1 MTAVTNKPAK
11 IYTAYFSPTGGT
23 KKAALAL
30 TSALAD
36 TDRFTEID
44 LSLPVL
50 AQYTF
55 AADDIIVIAV
65 PVFGGRVP
73 AFALQQLTTLHG
85 QNTSAI
91 AIAAYG
97 NRAYED
103 ALLELSDSLTSQS
116 FHVIAAA
123 AILSEHS
130 MLRSVA
136 AGRPDADD
144 LAQLTDFAKK
154 ISAKPLTDAPA
165 LTNIPGNRPYK
176 DWQPMPV
183 VPKVSDSCICCGLC
197 SATCPTQAIPSGQ
210 PHTTDPQKCILCLRC
225 TVVCPKNARSLPQQ
239 AQAMI
244 CQKLESIKDIYKNNE
259 FFY

>member
-1 MTAVTNKPAK
+1 MTAITGKPAK

-36 TDRFTEID
+36 TDGFTEID
-44 LSLPVL
+44 LSLPAL

-55 AADDIIVIAV
+55 AADDIIVVAV

-73 AFALQQLTTLHG
+73 AFALQQLTALHG

-91 AIAAYG
+91 AVAAYG

-103 ALLELSDSLTSQS
+103 ALLELSDSLTSQA
-116 FHVIAAA
+116 FRVIAAA
-123 AILSEHS
+123 AVLSEHS

-154 ISAKPLTDAPA
+154 ISAKPLTEAPA

-176 DWQPMPV
+176 DWQP
-183 VPKVSDSCICCGLC
+183 ICPSYLR
-197 SATCPTQAIPSGQ
+197 SAIPVSAVVFARPPAQ
-210 PHTTDPQKCILCLRC
+210 LRLSPAGSR
-225 TVVCPKNARSLPQQ
+225 TQLTPKNVSCACAALLSALSRPAHCLSRLRP
-239 AQAMI
+239 
-244 CQKLESIKDIYKNNE
+244 
-259 FFY
+259 

>member
-1 MTAVTNKPAK
+1 MTAITGKPAK

-36 TDRFTEID
+36 TDGFTEID
-44 LSLPVL
+44 LSLPAL

-73 AFALQQLTTLHG
+73 AFALQQL
-85 QNTSAI
+85 
-91 AIAAYG
+91 
-97 NRAYED
+97 
-103 ALLELSDSLTSQS
+103 SDSLTSQS
-116 FHVIAAA
+116 FRVIAAA
-123 AILSEHS
+123 AVLSEHS

-154 ISAKPLTDAPA
+154 ISAKPLTEAPA

-183 VPKVSDSCICCGLC
+183 VPQVSDSCIRCGIC

-225 TVVCPKNARSLPQQ
+225 TTICPQQARSLPQQ
-239 AQAMI
+239 AQALI
-244 CQKLESIKDIYKNNE
+244 AQKLAPIKDIYKNNE

>member
-1 MTAVTNKPAK
+1 M
-11 IYTAYFSPTGGT
+11 
-23 KKAALAL
+23 
-30 TSALAD
+30 
-36 TDRFTEID
+36 
-44 LSLPVL
+44 SLPAL

-73 AFALQQLTTLHG
+73 AFALQQLTALHG

-91 AIAAYG
+91 AVAAYG

-103 ALLELSDSLTSQS
+103 ALLELSDSLTSQA
-116 FHVIAAA
+116 FRVIAAA
-123 AILSEHS
+123 AVLSEHS

-154 ISAKPLTDAPA
+154 ISAKPLTEAPA

-183 VPKVSDSCICCGLC
+183 VPQVSDSCIRCGLC

-225 TVVCPKNARSLPQQ
+225 TTICPQQARSLPQQ
-239 AQAMI
+239 AQALI
-244 CQKLESIKDIYKNNE
+244 AQKLAPIKDIYKTTNFSAKNNNPALVLNKRGIS
-259 FFY
+259 FY

>member
-1 MTAVTNKPAK
+1 MTAITGKPAK

-36 TDRFTEID
+36 TDGFTEID
-44 LSLPVL
+44 LSLPAL

-73 AFALQQLTTLHG
+73 AFALQQLTALHG

-91 AIAAYG
+91 AVAAYG

-116 FHVIAAA
+116 FRVIAAA
-123 AILSEHS
+123 AVLSEHS

-154 ISAKPLTDAPA
+154 ISAKPLTEAPA

-176 DWQPMPV
+176 D
-183 VPKVSDSCICCGLC
+183 
-197 SATCPTQAIPSGQ
+197 
-210 PHTTDPQKCILCLRC
+210 
-225 TVVCPKNARSLPQQ
+225 
-239 AQAMI
+239 
-244 CQKLESIKDIYKNNE
+244 
-259 FFY
+259 

>member
-1 MTAVTNKPAK
+1 MTAITGKPAK

-36 TDRFTEID
+36 TDGFTEID
-44 LSLPVL
+44 LSLPAL

-55 AADDIIVIAV
+55 AADDIIVVAV

-73 AFALQQLTTLHG
+73 AFALQQLTALHG

-91 AIAAYG
+91 AVAAYG

-103 ALLELSDSLTSQS
+103 ALLELSDSLTSQA
-116 FHVIAAA
+116 FRVIAAA
-123 AILSEHS
+123 AVLSEHS

-136 AGRPDADD
+136 AGRPAADD

-154 ISAKPLTDAPA
+154 ISAKPLTEAPA

-183 VPKVSDSCICCGLC
+183 VPQVSDSCIRCGIC

-225 TVVCPKNARSLPQQ
+225 TTICPQQARSLPQQ
-239 AQAMI
+239 AQALI
-244 CQKLESIKDIYKNNE
+244 AQKLAPIKDIYKNNE

>member
-1 MTAVTNKPAK
+1 MTAITGKPAK

-36 TDRFTEID
+36 TDGFTEID
-44 LSLPVL
+44 LSLPAL

-73 AFALQQLTTLHG
+73 AFALQQLTALHG

-91 AIAAYG
+91 AVAAYG

-116 FHVIAAA
+116 FRVIAAA
-123 AILSEHS
+123 AVLSEHS

-154 ISAKPLTDAPA
+154 ISAKPLTEAPA

-183 VPKVSDSCICCGLC
+183 VPDRKS
-197 SATCPTQAIPSGQ
+197 
-210 PHTTDPQKCILCLRC
+210 
-225 TVVCPKNARSLPQQ
+225 VV
-239 AQAMI
+239 
-244 CQKLESIKDIYKNNE
+244 
-259 FFY
+259 

>member
-1 MTAVTNKPAK
+1 MTAITGKPAK

-36 TDRFTEID
+36 TDGFTEID
-44 LSLPVL
+44 LSLPAL

-55 AADDIIVIAV
+55 AADDIIVVAV

-73 AFALQQLTTLHG
+73 AFALQQLTALHG

-91 AIAAYG
+91 AVAAYG

-116 FHVIAAA
+116 FRVIAAA
-123 AILSEHS
+123 AVLSEHS

-154 ISAKPLTDAPA
+154 ISAKPLTEAPA

-176 DWQPMPV
+176 DWQPMP
-183 VPKVSDSCICCGLC
+183 SYLRS
-197 SATCPTQAIPSGQ
+197 AIPVSAVVFVRPPAQ
-210 PHTTDPQKCILCLRC
+210 LRLSPAGSR
-225 TVVCPKNARSLPQQ
+225 TQLTPKNVSCACAALLSALSRPAHCLSRLRP
-239 AQAMI
+239 
-244 CQKLESIKDIYKNNE
+244 
-259 FFY
+259 

>member
-36 TDRFTEID
+36 TDSFTEID

-55 AADDIIVIAV
+55 AADDIIVVAI

-73 AFALQQLTTLHG
+73 AFALQQLTALHG

-130 MLRSVA
+130 
-136 AGRPDADD
+136 
-144 LAQLTDFAKK
+144 
-154 ISAKPLTDAPA
+154 
-165 LTNIPGNRPYK
+165 
-176 DWQPMPV
+176 
-183 VPKVSDSCICCGLC
+183 SC
-197 SATCPTQAIPSGQ
+197 A
-210 PHTTDPQKCILCLRC
+210 
-225 TVVCPKNARSLPQQ
+225 VSLP
-239 AQAMI
+239 AGLMLTI
-244 CQKLESIKDIYKNNE
+244 WHN
-259 FFY
+259 

>member
-1 MTAVTNKPAK
+1 MTAMTGKPAK
-11 IYTAYFSPTGGT
+11 IFTAYFSPTGST

-36 TDRFTEID
+36 PDGFTEID
-44 LSLPVL
+44 LSLPAL

-55 AADDIIVIAV
+55 AANDIIVVAV

-73 AFALQQLTTLHG
+73 AFALQQLTALHG

-91 AIAAYG
+91 AVAAYG

-116 FHVIAAA
+116 FRVIAAA
-123 AILSEHS
+123 AVLSEHS
-130 MLRSVA
+130 MLRSIA

-154 ISAKPLTDAPA
+154 ISAKPLTEAPA

-183 VPKVSDSCICCGLC
+183 VPQVSDSCIRCGLC

-225 TVVCPKNARSLPQQ
+225 TTICPQQARSLPQQ
-239 AQAMI
+239 AQALI
-244 CQKLESIKDIYKNNE
+244 AQKLAPIKDIYKNNE
-259 FFY
+259 FFC

>member
-1 MTAVTNKPAK
+1 MTAITGKPAK

-36 TDRFTEID
+36 TDGFTEID
-44 LSLPVL
+44 LSLPAL

-73 AFALQQLTTLHG
+73 AFALQQLTALHG

-91 AIAAYG
+91 AVAAYG

-103 ALLELSDSLTSQS
+103 ALLELSDSMTSQS
-116 FHVIAAA
+116 FRVIAAA
-123 AILSEHS
+123 AVLSEHS

-154 ISAKPLTDAPA
+154 ISAKPLTEAPA

-183 VPKVSDSCICCGLC
+183 VPQVSDSCIRCGLC

-225 TVVCPKNARSLPQQ
+225 TTICPQQARSLPQQ
-239 AQAMI
+239 AQALI
-244 CQKLESIKDIYKNNE
+244 AQKLAPIKDIYKNNE
-259 FFY
+259 FFC

>member
-1 MTAVTNKPAK
+1 MTAITGKPAK

-36 TDRFTEID
+36 TDGFTEID
-44 LSLPVL
+44 LSLPAL

-55 AADDIIVIAV
+55 AADDIIVVAV

-73 AFALQQLTTLHG
+73 AFALQQLTALHG

-91 AIAAYG
+91 AVAAYG

-116 FHVIAAA
+116 FRVIAAA
-123 AILSEHS
+123 AVLSEHS

-154 ISAKPLTDAPA
+154 ISAKPLTEAPA

-176 DWQPMPV
+176 DWQ
-183 VPKVSDSCICCGLC
+183 LC
-197 SATCPTQAIPSGQ
+197 PSYLRSAIPVSAVVFARPPAQ
-210 PHTTDPQKCILCLRC
+210 LRLSPAGSR
-225 TVVCPKNARSLPQQ
+225 TQLTPKNVSCACAALLSALSRPAHCLSRLRP
-239 AQAMI
+239 
-244 CQKLESIKDIYKNNE
+244 
-259 FFY
+259 

>member
-1 MTAVTNKPAK
+1 MTAITGKPAK

-36 TDRFTEID
+36 TDGFTEID
-44 LSLPVL
+44 LSLPAL

-55 AADDIIVIAV
+55 AADDIIVVAV

-73 AFALQQLTTLHG
+73 AFALQQLTALHG

-91 AIAAYG
+91 AVAAYG

-116 FHVIAAA
+116 FRVIAAA
-123 AILSEHS
+123 AVLSEHS
-130 MLRSVA
+130 MLRSIA

-154 ISAKPLTDAPA
+154 ISAKPLTEAPA

-176 DWQPMPV
+176 DWP
-183 VPKVSDSCICCGLC
+183 SYLRS
-197 SATCPTQAIPSGQ
+197 AIPVSAVVFARPPAQ
-210 PHTTDPQKCILCLRC
+210 LRLSPAGSR
-225 TVVCPKNARSLPQQ
+225 TQLTPKNVSCACAALLSALSRPAHCLSRLRP
-239 AQAMI
+239 
-244 CQKLESIKDIYKNNE
+244 
-259 FFY
+259 

>member
-1 MTAVTNKPAK
+1 MTAITGKPAK

-36 TDRFTEID
+36 TDGFTEID
-44 LSLPVL
+44 LSLPAL

-55 AADDIIVIAV
+55 AADDIIVVAV

-73 AFALQQLTTLHG
+73 AFALQQLTALHG

-91 AIAAYG
+91 AVAAYG

-116 FHVIAAA
+116 FRVIAAA
-123 AILSEHS
+123 AVLSEHS
-130 MLRSVA
+130 MLRSIA

-154 ISAKPLTDAPA
+154 ISAKPLTEAPA

-176 DWQPMPV
+176 DWQPMP
-183 VPKVSDSCICCGLC
+183 PSYLRS
-197 SATCPTQAIPSGQ
+197 AIPVSAVVFARPPAQ
-210 PHTTDPQKCILCLRC
+210 LRLSPAGSR
-225 TVVCPKNARSLPQQ
+225 TQLTPKNVSCACAALLSALSRPAHCLSRLRP
-239 AQAMI
+239 
-244 CQKLESIKDIYKNNE
+244 
-259 FFY
+259 

>member
-1 MTAVTNKPAK
+1 MTAITGKPAK

-36 TDRFTEID
+36 TDGFTEID
-44 LSLPVL
+44 LSLPAL

-73 AFALQQLTTLHG
+73 AFALQQLTALHG

-91 AIAAYG
+91 AVAAYG

-116 FHVIAAA
+116 FRVIAAA
-123 AILSEHS
+123 AVLSEHS

-154 ISAKPLTDAPA
+154 ISAKPLTEAPA

-176 DWQPMPV
+176 DWQPSP
-183 VPKVSDSCICCGLC
+183 SYLRS
-197 SATCPTQAIPSGQ
+197 AIPVSAVVFARPPAQ
-210 PHTTDPQKCILCLRC
+210 LRLSPAGSR
-225 TVVCPKNARSLPQQ
+225 TQLTPKNVSCACAALLSALSRPAHCLSRLRP
-239 AQAMI
+239 
-244 CQKLESIKDIYKNNE
+244 
-259 FFY
+259 

>member
-1 MTAVTNKPAK
+1 MTAMTGKPAK
-11 IYTAYFSPTGGT
+11 IFTAYFSPTGST

-36 TDRFTEID
+36 PDGFTEID
-44 LSLPVL
+44 LSLPAL

-55 AADDIIVIAV
+55 TANDIIVVAV

-73 AFALQQLTTLHG
+73 AFALRQLAALHG

-91 AIAAYG
+91 AVAAYG

-116 FHVIAAA
+116 FRVIAAA
-123 AILSEHS
+123 AVLAEHS

-136 AGRPDADD
+136 AGRPNADD
-144 LAQLTDFAKK
+144 QAQLTDFAKK
-154 ISAKPLTDAPA
+154 ISAKLLTGAPV
-165 LTNIPGNRPYK
+165 LTNIPGNHPYK
-176 DWQPMPV
+176 DWL
-183 VPKVSDSCICCGLC
+183 PKVSDSCSRCGLC

-210 PHTTDPQKCILCLRC
+210 PHTTDPQNVSCACAALLSALSRPAHCLSRLR
-225 TVVCPKNARSLPQQ
+225 P
-239 AQAMI
+239 
-244 CQKLESIKDIYKNNE
+244 
-259 FFY
+259 

>member
-1 MTAVTNKPAK
+1 MTAITGKPAK

-36 TDRFTEID
+36 TDGFTEID
-44 LSLPVL
+44 LSLPAL

-55 AADDIIVIAV
+55 AADDIIVVAV

-73 AFALQQLTTLHG
+73 AFALQQLTALHG

-91 AIAAYG
+91 AVAAYG

-116 FHVIAAA
+116 FRVIAAA
-123 AILSEHS
+123 AVLSEHS

-144 LAQLTDFAKK
+144 LA
-154 ISAKPLTDAPA
+154 
-165 LTNIPGNRPYK
+165 
-176 DWQPMPV
+176 
-183 VPKVSDSCICCGLC
+183 
-197 SATCPTQAIPSGQ
+197 
-210 PHTTDPQKCILCLRC
+210 
-225 TVVCPKNARSLPQQ
+225 
-239 AQAMI
+239 
-244 CQKLESIKDIYKNNE
+244 
-259 FFY
+259 

>member
-1 MTAVTNKPAK
+1 MTAITGKPAK

-36 TDRFTEID
+36 TDGFTEID
-44 LSLPVL
+44 LSLPAL

-55 AADDIIVIAV
+55 AADDIIVVAV

-73 AFALQQLTTLHG
+73 AFALQQLTALHG

-91 AIAAYG
+91 AVAAYG

-116 FHVIAAA
+116 FRVIAAA
-123 AILSEHS
+123 AVLSEHS

-154 ISAKPLTDAPA
+154 ISAKPLTETPA

-183 VPKVSDSCICCGLC
+183 VPQVSDSCIRCGIC

-225 TVVCPKNARSLPQQ
+225 IAVCPSGAKKLPERVQE
-239 AQAMI
+239 MLN
-244 CQKLESIKDIYKNNE
+244 QKLLPLKGIRKENE
-259 FFY
+259 LFL

>member
-1 MTAVTNKPAK
+1 MTAITGKPAK

-36 TDRFTEID
+36 TDGFTEID
-44 LSLPVL
+44 LSLPAL

-55 AADDIIVIAV
+55 AADDIIVVAV

-73 AFALQQLTTLHG
+73 AFALQQLTALHG

-91 AIAAYG
+91 AVAAYG

-116 FHVIAAA
+116 FRVIAAA
-123 AILSEHS
+123 AVLSEHS
-130 MLRSVA
+130 MLRSIA

-154 ISAKPLTDAPA
+154 ISAKPLTEAPA

-176 DWQPMPV
+176 DWQPMR
-183 VPKVSDSCICCGLC
+183 S
-197 SATCPTQAIPSGQ
+197 AIPVSAVVFARPPAQ
-210 PHTTDPQKCILCLRC
+210 LRLSPAGSR
-225 TVVCPKNARSLPQQ
+225 TQLTPKNVSCACAALLSALSRPAHCLSRLRP
-239 AQAMI
+239 
-244 CQKLESIKDIYKNNE
+244 
-259 FFY
+259 

>member
-1 MTAVTNKPAK
+1 MTAISGKPAK

-36 TDRFTEID
+36 TDGFTEID
-44 LSLPVL
+44 LSLPAL

-73 AFALQQLTTLHG
+73 AFALQQLTALHG

-91 AIAAYG
+91 AVAAYG

-116 FHVIAAA
+116 FRVIAAA
-123 AILSEHS
+123 AVLSEHS

-144 LAQLTDFAKK
+144 LAVLIKTGTLCPSYLRSAIPVSAVVFARPPAQLRLSPAGSRTQLT
-154 ISAKPLTDAPA
+154 
-165 LTNIPGNRPYK
+165 
-176 DWQPMPV
+176 
-183 VPKVSDSCICCGLC
+183 
-197 SATCPTQAIPSGQ
+197 
-210 PHTTDPQKCILCLRC
+210 
-225 TVVCPKNARSLPQQ
+225 PKNVSCACAALLSALSRPAHCLSRLRP
-239 AQAMI
+239 
-244 CQKLESIKDIYKNNE
+244 
-259 FFY
+259 

>member
-1 MTAVTNKPAK
+1 MTAITGKPAK

-36 TDRFTEID
+36 TDGFTEID
-44 LSLPVL
+44 LSLPAL

-73 AFALQQLTTLHG
+73 AFALQQLTALHG

-91 AIAAYG
+91 AVAAYG

-116 FHVIAAA
+116 FRVIAAA
-123 AILSEHS
+123 AVLSEHS

-154 ISAKPLTDAPA
+154 IVLIKTGSLCPSYLRSAIPVSAVVFVRPPA
-165 LTNIPGNRPYK
+165 QLRLSPAGNR
-176 DWQPMPV
+176 
-183 VPKVSDSCICCGLC
+183 
-197 SATCPTQAIPSGQ
+197 TQL
-210 PHTTDPQKCILCLRC
+210 T
-225 TVVCPKNARSLPQQ
+225 PKNVSCACAALLSALSRPAHCLSRLRP
-239 AQAMI
+239 
-244 CQKLESIKDIYKNNE
+244 
-259 FFY
+259 

>member
-1 MTAVTNKPAK
+1 MTAITGKPAK

-36 TDRFTEID
+36 TDGFTEID
-44 LSLPVL
+44 LSLPAL

-55 AADDIIVIAV
+55 AADDIIVVAV

-73 AFALQQLTTLHG
+73 AFALQQLTALHG

-91 AIAAYG
+91 AVAAYG

-116 FHVIAAA
+116 FRVIAAA
-123 AILSEHS
+123 AVLSEHS
-130 MLRSVA
+130 MLRSIA

-144 LAQLTDFAKK
+144 LAQFTDFAKK
-154 ISAKPLTDAPA
+154 ISAKPLTEAPA
-165 LTNIPGNRPYK
+165 LTNTPAIVLIKTG
-176 DWQPMPV
+176 
-183 VPKVSDSCICCGLC
+183 SLC
-197 SATCPTQAIPSGQ
+197 RRTSGQ
-210 PHTTDPQKCILCLRC
+210 RFLYPLWSLLGHLPNSGYPQRAAAH
-225 TVVCPKNARSLPQQ
+225 N
-239 AQAMI
+239 
-244 CQKLESIKDIYKNNE
+244 
-259 FFY
+259 

>member
-1 MTAVTNKPAK
+1 MTAITGKPAK

-36 TDRFTEID
+36 TDGFTEID
-44 LSLPVL
+44 LSLPAL

-55 AADDIIVIAV
+55 AADDIIVVAV

-73 AFALQQLTTLHG
+73 AFALQQLTALHG

-91 AIAAYG
+91 AVAAYG

-116 FHVIAAA
+116 FRVIAAA
-123 AILSEHS
+123 AVLSEHS
-130 MLRSVA
+130 MLRSIA

-154 ISAKPLTDAPA
+154 ISAKPLTEAPA
-165 LTNIPGNRPYK
+165 VVFARPPAQLRLSPAGSRTQLT
-176 DWQPMPV
+176 
-183 VPKVSDSCICCGLC
+183 
-197 SATCPTQAIPSGQ
+197 
-210 PHTTDPQKCILCLRC
+210 
-225 TVVCPKNARSLPQQ
+225 PKNVSCACAALLSALSRPAHCLSRLRP
-239 AQAMI
+239 
-244 CQKLESIKDIYKNNE
+244 
-259 FFY
+259 

>member
-1 MTAVTNKPAK
+1 MTAITGKPAK

-36 TDRFTEID
+36 TDGFTEID
-44 LSLPVL
+44 LSLPAL

-55 AADDIIVIAV
+55 AADDIIVVAV

-73 AFALQQLTTLHG
+73 AFALQQLTALHG

-91 AIAAYG
+91 AVAAYG

-116 FHVIAAA
+116 FRVIAAA
-123 AILSEHS
+123 AVLSEHS
-130 MLRSVA
+130 MLRSIA

-154 ISAKPLTDAPA
+154 ISAKPLTEAPA

-183 VPKVSDSCICCGLC
+183 VRRACFCHSYLRS
-197 SATCPTQAIPSGQ
+197 AIPVSAVVFARPPAQ
-210 PHTTDPQKCILCLRC
+210 LRLSPAGSR
-225 TVVCPKNARSLPQQ
+225 TQLTPKNVSCACAALLSALSRPAHCLSRLRP
-239 AQAMI
+239 
-244 CQKLESIKDIYKNNE
+244 
-259 FFY
+259 

>member
-1 MTAVTNKPAK
+1 MTAITGKPAK

-36 TDRFTEID
+36 TDGFTEID
-44 LSLPVL
+44 LSLPAL

-55 AADDIIVIAV
+55 AADDIIVVAV

-73 AFALQQLTTLHG
+73 AFALQQLTALHG

-91 AIAAYG
+91 AVAAYG

-116 FHVIAAA
+116 FRVIAAA
-123 AILSEHS
+123 AVLSEHS

-144 LAQLTDFAKK
+144 LA
-154 ISAKPLTDAPA
+154 A

-183 VPKVSDSCICCGLC
+183 VPQVSDSCIRCGIC

-225 TVVCPKNARSLPQQ
+225 TTICPQQARSLPQQ
-239 AQAMI
+239 AQALI
-244 CQKLESIKDIYKNNE
+244 AQKLAPIKDIYKNNE
-259 FFY
+259 FFC

>member
-1 MTAVTNKPAK
+1 MTAITGKPAK

-36 TDRFTEID
+36 TDGFTEID
-44 LSLPVL
+44 LSLPAL

-73 AFALQQLTTLHG
+73 AFALQQLTALHG

-91 AIAAYG
+91 AVAAYG

-116 FHVIAAA
+116 FRVIAAA
-123 AILSEHS
+123 AVLSEHS

-154 ISAKPLTDAPA
+154 ISAKPLTEAPA

-176 DWQPMPV
+176 DWQP
-183 VPKVSDSCICCGLC
+183 
-197 SATCPTQAIPSGQ
+197 CPSYLRSAIPVSAVVFARPPAQ
-210 PHTTDPQKCILCLRC
+210 LRLSPAGSR
-225 TVVCPKNARSLPQQ
+225 TQLTPKNVSCACAALLSALSRPAHCLSRLRP
-239 AQAMI
+239 
-244 CQKLESIKDIYKNNE
+244 
-259 FFY
+259 

>member
-1 MTAVTNKPAK
+1 MTAITGKPAK

-36 TDRFTEID
+36 TDGFTEID
-44 LSLPVL
+44 LSLPAL

-73 AFALQQLTTLHG
+73 AFALQQLTALHG

-91 AIAAYG
+91 AVAAYG

-103 ALLELSDSLTSQS
+103 ALLELSDSLTSQA
-116 FHVIAAA
+116 FRVIAAA
-123 AILSEHS
+123 AVLSEHS

-154 ISAKPLTDAPA
+154 ISAKPLTEAPA

-176 DWQPMPV
+176 DWQP
-183 VPKVSDSCICCGLC
+183 ICPSYLR
-197 SATCPTQAIPSGQ
+197 SAIPVSAVVFARPPAQ
-210 PHTTDPQKCILCLRC
+210 LRLSPAGSR
-225 TVVCPKNARSLPQQ
+225 TQLTPKNVSCACAALLSALSRPAHCLSRLRP
-239 AQAMI
+239 
-244 CQKLESIKDIYKNNE
+244 
-259 FFY
+259 